1 MDRSRIN
8 LREKRNRTH
17 LDACKPM
24 DEFRDEFVRLERNDG
39 KRREREK
46 ERERNGEEI
55 SKGSNLDRLKERA
68 VFVSYERRN
77 EEVQPL
83 RFSSVI
89 SINFFTALLSR
100 K

>member
-1 MDRSRIN
+1 
-8 LREKRNRTH
+8 
-17 LDACKPM
+17 M
-24 DEFRDEFVRLERNDG
+24 DEFRDEFVRSERNDG

-46 ERERNGEEI
+46 ERSGEEI
-55 SKGSNLDRLKERA
+55 SKGSNLDRLKEGA

-77 EEVQPL
+77 EEAQPF

>member
-1 MDRSRIN
+1 MTSLFDRRGK
-8 LREKRNRTH
+8 KR
-17 LDACKPM
+17 K
-24 DEFRDEFVRLERNDG
+24 
-39 KRREREK
+39 K
-46 ERERNGEEI
+46 ERERERSGEEI
-55 SKGSNLDRLKERA
+55 SKGSNLDRLKEGA

-77 EEVQPL
+77 EEAQPF